1 MVKCEY
7 YGRWFRNKQALRAH
21 LKHCPMKEVKPI
33 LDNIEFEKIKFAQS
47 IVKLLKEIEK
57 TKVNRITDEIMNKY
71 KIRREDIK
79 KLLEDPEVKKYIL
92 RKLGRL

>member
-7 YGRWFRNKQALRAH
+7 CGRWFRNKQALRAH

-33 LDNIEFEKIKFAQS
+33 LDNIEFEKIKFAQG

-57 TKVNRITDEIMNKY
+57 TNANKITKDMRDKY
-71 KIRREDIK
+71 NLKKEDIE

-92 RKLGRL
+92 RKLRRS